1 MADTGFINRLG
12 EGKLFRIVVDPV
24 VTPLDFL
31 IKNFTHRNAMYAQKR
46 TTICNSCI
54 FTCIAFVHA
63 VLAYVI

>member
-46 TTICNSCI
+46 TTICI